1 MFRRTPSRGG
11 RGRPAALEIVFGVGC
26 SGISCFFF
34 RLFFFERTR
43 PAANMYHG
51 TVYTR
56 KITGI
61 DSKTL
66 ACVSKVGAGD
76 EAIGGWEVAVV
87 FLGVCYAYRKMIT

>member
-1 MFRRTPSRGG
+1 
-11 RGRPAALEIVFGVGC
+11 
-26 SGISCFFF
+26 
-34 RLFFFERTR
+34 
-43 PAANMYHG
+43 MYHG